1 MYNDSMIHAILI
13 TFFDHLYLP
22 VATHG
27 HVASDYKIETRKPYG
42 GCVLAAGPLEL
53 TLNRLLGYSYILD
66 HIGLC
71 ARGR

>member
-1 MYNDSMIHAILI
+1 MTNFACTMIIHAILI

-42 GCVLAAGPLEL
+42 GLRAGRWATRAHAEPVAGLFI
-53 TLNRLLGYSYILD
+53 YI
-66 HIGLC
+66 GPYW
-71 ARGR
+71 AVR